1 MYYAIHSL
9 CVLLLQGSTLVVAE
23 HEGGFIKPPSLS
35 ALAAATC
42 LPDPYSSVSVLLA
55 GSGPSLHQAASH
67 AASCH
72 PSISKVTQF
81 FLKLCNYDFF

>member
-1 MYYAIHSL
+1 M
-9 CVLLLQGSTLVVAE
+9 AE

-42 LPDPYSSVSVLLA
+42 LPDPDSSVSVLLA